1 MWIWKKN
8 MNIFSEQFRLRTR
21 MPSSAWFSL
30 RAGSTGWP
38 VTTRPREYWPPTGSS
53 KYLFCS
59 RTVCSVKLSYCW
71 VSVIDPRTIT
81 DVLWKAQFI
90 VLLCLIVGAAIF
102 LLCYKNA
109 GGKLAE
115 RLLCATSA
123 SPLHT
128 VRLHL
133 NISLLLH
140 TTYLC
145 CIPLKKTTT
154 LGL

>member
-1 MWIWKKN
+1 MWFWKKKKWTSFL
-8 MNIFSEQFRLRTR
+8 NIFVSGQGCQVPPDSHWEQD
-21 MPSSAWFSL
+21 PQ
-30 RAGSTGWP
+30 AGPLLQDQESTGP
-38 VTTRPREYWPPTGSS
+38 QLEVVSI
-53 KYLFCS
+53 CS
-59 RTVCSVKLSYCW
+59 ALELCSVKLSYCW

-145 CIPLKKTTT
+145 CIPLKKNTT